1 MTIQGINPYSMPT
14 VVPGNPRMPGP
25 DTTQGPGLGAPQ
37 EAPTP
42 SSASV
47 GRAAEMVPAEAPLGT
62 DPMLWSVLTAEERSF
77 FARARSMGQITY
89 GPGSR
94 ASDAGIPRGGRLDV
108 KV

>member
-1 MTIQGINPYSMPT
+1 MSHPP
-14 VVPGNPRMPGP
+14 P
-25 DTTQGPGLGAPQ
+25 
-37 EAPTP
+37 
-42 SSASV
+42 
-47 GRAAEMVPAEAPLGT
+47 GT